1 MIHSL
6 SSPDLAFS
14 AKTPKRKAMDLLSPT
29 YLLFLFLIFLLF
41 EFLRK
46 SPKRG
51 FRKYPL
57 LGTLPDF
64 LKHRERFLDWTTEV
78 LRDCPNNTSV
88 FFRPGKVRGIITA
101 NPDNVEH
108 MLKTNFPNYPK
119 GKRVISLLQDF
130 LGTGIFNSD
139 GQLWKVQRKTAS
151 YEFST
156 NSLRN
161 FVIENVTV
169 EIQTRLLPLLSQAS
183 DNHRVLDLQDILER
197 FAFDNICKLAFNYD
211 PGCLGGEGT
220 VGTEF
225 MSAFEDAAMLSA
237 GRFQYALPDGFK
249 IKRWLNVGSERRLR
263 EAIITVHKFADE
275 IIRSRLEARE
285 TNQDLDLLSR
295 FIGTEESSPEFL
307 RDIVIS
313 FILAGRDTTSAALS
327 WFFWILSSR
336 PGVKQEIRDELRAIR
351 SRNGKKRGEAFG
363 YDELKEMNYLQAAI
377 SETMR
382 LYPPVPVDTKL
393 CLNDDVLPDGTVI
406 RKDWFISYHTYAM
419 GRTESV
425 WGKDCCEFRPERWI
439 ENGVYRG
446 ENPFRYPVFHAG
458 PRMCLGKELAY
469 IQMKCIAA
477 SVMEVFEIEAQ
488 NKDKCPQ
495 HLLSLT
501 LRMKGGLPIQV
512 TERDAL
518 YSEY

>member
-1 MIHSL
+1 
-6 SSPDLAFS
+6 
-14 AKTPKRKAMDLLSPT
+14 MDLLSPT

-46 SPKRG
+46 SPERG

-64 LKHRERFLDWTTEV
+64 LRHRERFLDWSTEV

-119 GKRVISLLQDF
+119 GERFISLLQDF

-139 GQLWKVQRKTAS
+139 GELWKVQRKTAS

-156 NSLRN
+156 NSVRN

-169 EIQTRLLPLLSQAS
+169 EIQTRLLPLLSRAS
-183 DNHRVLDLQDILER
+183 DAHRVLDLQDILER

-211 PGCLGGEGT
+211 PECLGGEGT
-220 VGTEF
+220 GGTEF
-225 MSAFEDAAMLSA
+225 MSAFEDAATLSA
-237 GRFQYALPDGFK
+237 GRFRYALRGLFK

-285 TNQDLDLLSR
+285 TNQDPDLLSR

-336 PGVKQEIRDELRAIR
+336 PDVRQEIRDELRAIR
-351 SRNGKKRGEAFG
+351 CRNGKNRGEALG
-363 YDELKEMNYLQAAI
+363 YDELREMNYLQAAI

-382 LYPPVPVDTKL
+382 LYPPVPVDSKL

-425 WGKDCCEFRPERWI
+425 WGKDCCEFKPERWI

-477 SVMEVFEIEAQ
+477 SVMELFEIEAQ

-495 HLLSLT
+495 HVLSLT
-501 LRMKGGLPIQV
+501 LRMKGGLPVQALSGSKPQP
-512 TERDAL
+512 RDSSTHLLSSRATVQ
-518 YSEY
+518 S

>member
-1 MIHSL
+1 
-6 SSPDLAFS
+6 
-14 AKTPKRKAMDLLSPT
+14 MDLLSPT

-46 SPKRG
+46 SPERG

-78 LRDCPNNTSV
+78 LLDCPNNTSV
-88 FFRPGKVRGIITA
+88 FFRPGKIRGIITA

-108 MLKTNFPNYPK
+108 MLKTNFPTTPK
-119 GKRVISLLQDF
+119 ANESLASSKISSAPESSTPTANSGSFRGK
-130 LGTGIFNSD
+130 
-139 GQLWKVQRKTAS
+139 
-151 YEFST
+151 
-156 NSLRN
+156 
-161 FVIENVTV
+161 
-169 EIQTRLLPLLSQAS
+169 PP
-183 DNHRVLDLQDILER
+183 DILER

-211 PGCLGGEGT
+211 PECLGGEGT
-220 VGTEF
+220 GGTEF
-225 MSAFEDAAMLSA
+225 MSAFEDAATLSA
-237 GRFQYALPDGFK
+237 GRFQYALPGGFK

-285 TNQDLDLLSR
+285 TNQDPDLLSR

-313 FILAGRDTTSAALS
+313 FIIAGRDTTSAALS

-336 PGVKQEIRDELRAIR
+336 PDVRQEIRDELRAIR
-351 SRNGKKRGEAFG
+351 CRNGKNRGEAFG
-363 YDELKEMNYLQAAI
+363 YDELKEMNYIQAAI

-425 WGKDCCEFRPERWI
+425 WGKDCCEFKPERWI

-477 SVMEVFEIEAQ
+477 SVMELFEIEAQ

-495 HLLSLT
+495 HVLSLT
-501 LRMKGGLPIQV
+501 LRMKGGFPVQMWAA
-512 TERDAL
+512 EWAR
-518 YSEY
+518 